1 MQVALSP
8 FDIACMLGLELMSQ
22 SNGAVHTLY
31 CCLSHHVLHHDT
43 SICRVTFVHPPQ
55 TIDIRHHARVPA
67 LNQNLKP
74 LRFRS
79 SMDNLQHKSAV
90 RRLAGHLSP
99 PPYPNLQYIYIHGP
113 PLELLRKGSR
123 YNFLG
128 GYRYTTFSSYLVSI
142 LSFVTCSL

>member
-99 PPYPNLQYIYIHGP
+99 PPYPNLQYIYIYMVHHSNYYEKVQGI
-113 PLELLRKGSR
+113 
-123 YNFLG
+123 
-128 GYRYTTFSSYLVSI
+128 TFSAVTVIPPSLLI
-142 LSFVTCSL
+142 LFPSCHS